1 MTVGEIIHKRRKEC
15 HLTLKQ
21 LGQYIGVSKQTVQ
34 RYESGLISN
43 IPGEKMVAMAEALQ
57 TTPAA
62 LMGWE
67 SMSDEPVSNVTI
79 PRKRNTLPMLGKIA
93 CGEPIYAEEQYEGD
107 ILVGGNYYNADFCL
121 MAKGDSM
128 IGARIYDGD
137 VVFIRAQTSVDNGK
151 IAAVIID
158 GEATLKRVY
167 YYPSEQKLIL
177 SPENKNYAPLVYVGS
192 ELEQI
197 RILGVA
203 VAFQSIVH

>member
-1 MTVGEIIHKRRKEC
+1 MTVGEIIHKRRKAC
-15 HLTLKQ
+15 HLTLEK

-43 IPGEKMVAMAEALQ
+43 IPGEKMVAMAEALN

-67 SMSDEPVSNVTI
+67 PMADDPVGQIV
-79 PRKRNTLPMLGKIA
+79 PQRKCNTLPMLGKIA

-107 ILVGGNYYNADFCL
+107 IMVGGNYYDADFCL

-137 VVFIRAQTSVDNGK
+137 VVFIRSQESVDNGK
-151 IAAVIID
+151 IAAVIVD

-167 YYPSEQKLIL
+167 YYPGEQKLIL

-197 RILGVA
+197 RILGEA